1 MRSLIVLLL
10 LIGVY
15 PAKAQQLFPDRCI
28 GVWNG
33 MMHIYSKGIKKDSV
47 MVVFEVHK
55 QNDTTW
61 GWKTKYVSEK
71 SPMVKDYTL
80 RQSNNQY
87 EFITDEGQNIQL
99 QEYVY
104 GNKMYSQFETGN
116 ILLTSSYELVN
127 PGELLFEVTAAS
139 RSPQNETSELQN
151 YTVVSL
157 QRVLL
162 IKQ

>member
-1 MRSLIVLLL
+1 MRSFIVLLL

-28 GVWNG
+28 GVWKG

-47 MVVFEVHK
+47 TVVFEVHK
-55 QNDTTW
+55 QNDAAW
-61 GWKTKYVSEK
+61 SWKTKYVSEK
-71 SPMVKDYTL
+71 LPMVKDYTL

-87 EFITDEGQNIQL
+87 EFITDEGNNIKL

-116 ILLTSSYELVN
+116 ILLTSSYELIN
-127 PGELLFEVTAAS
+127 PGKLIFEVTAAS
-139 RSPQNETSELQN
+139 KSPQNETNEIQN

-157 QRVLL
+157 QRVVL